1 MSQVARRMRDAWG
14 LKAVASSNYCKQE
27 GVDKDVVFL
36 GFSEEKRKKENTH
49 TRRLLTLDS

>member
-1 MSQVARRMRDAWG
+1 MRDAWG